1 MLVVHEDADTRELA
15 LGALRAADHEAVA
28 FVDPIV
34 ALDAIEA
41 DSRVRVLVTGATFPA
56 GKPNG
61 VSLGCMVRVKRPG
74 VKIVF
79 LAAREG
85 GALSRGPRPRSYE
98 PRRLFAARCA
108 LSSEALAQKDG
119 A

>member
-1 MLVVHEDADTRELA
+1 VLVVHEDADTRELA

-61 VSLGCMVRVKRPG
+61 VSLVTVS
-74 VKIVF
+74 
-79 LAAREG
+79 L
-85 GALSRGPRPRSYE
+85 RPRHWRFS
-98 PRRLFAARCA
+98 AASDLDYCVQSHGSRA
-108 LSSEALAQKDG
+108 SILWIG
-119 A
+119 